1 MAALRLRI
9 DISGTVG
16 YEAWDTIHQF
26 DMVQDAQ
33 FGPKYGMGS
42 PCLHLPGEKHSQ
54 GEWWGAEI
62 EIPNSLMAQYA
73 MAHYLEQDRV
83 LDADIE

>member
-16 YEAWDTIHQF
+16 YEAWETIRQF
-26 DMVQDAQ
+26 EMIQNAQ
-33 FGPKYGMGS
+33 FGPEYGLGGPCRHS
-42 PCLHLPGEKHSQ
+42 PQEVHPQ

-62 EIPNSLMAQYA
+62 QLPNSLVAQYA
-73 MAHYLEQDRV
+73 MVHYLEQERV
-83 LDADIE
+83 LDADIG